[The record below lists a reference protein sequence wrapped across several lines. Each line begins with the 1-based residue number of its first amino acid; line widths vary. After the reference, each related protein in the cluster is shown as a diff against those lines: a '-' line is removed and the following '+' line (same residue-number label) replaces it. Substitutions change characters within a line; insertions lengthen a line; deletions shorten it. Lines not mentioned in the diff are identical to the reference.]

1 MYPNINAGLGKLMAE
16 TLINNQVAI
25 GATGRFFIVCAS
37 TNANTAEVNGMF
49 GGSYADGTPVVYTS
63 IVLASAKCV
72 AGRGDVILVAPG
84 HTESISSATALTMSI
99 SNVSV
104 IGLGVG
110 AARPVVT
117 LDTAATA
124 TLNVSA
130 AGVTF
135 KNIVF
140 VANFADVASCF
151 TLTTAKDF
159 AVLNCEFRDTSA
171 IFNFL
176 CIVTTSATNNQ
187 ADGLTFNGNYVYSL
201 PTTDGAVV
209 SVLANL
215 LRLQVCDNIVDK
227 AATNDA
233 GHMITSSSKILGG
246 VRILRNILT
255 VVGVSS
261 GAAAVFFTGTGA
273 TSSGVL
279 GFNNVMSLDTTGG
292 IIMSASTGIRPMQ
305 NYLSG
310 AVDQSGTLN
319 PTADDPA

>member
-1 MYPNINAGLGKLMAE
+1 MYPNINTGLGQLLGTQLVDQSAVE
-16 TLINNQVAI
+16 T
-25 GATGRFFIVCAS
+25 TGRFFLVGKAS
-37 TNANTAEVNGMF
+37 LANISEVKAMYS
-49 GGSYADGTPVVYTS
+49 SYADGVPVVYTT
-63 IVLASAKCV
+63 IALANAACV
-72 AGRGDVILVAPG
+72 AGRGDIIMVLPG
-84 HTESISSATALTMSI
+84 HTESIASATALTMSI
-99 SNVSV
+99 SGVTV
-104 IGLGVG
+104 LGLGLG
-110 AARPVVT
+110 SLRPVVT

-124 TLNVSA
+124 TINVTA

-159 AVLNCEFRDTSA
+159 NVDSCEFRDTSSSLD
-171 IFNFL
+171 FL
-176 CIVTTSATNNQ
+176 CIVTTAATDNA
-187 ADGLTFNGNYVYSL
+187 ADGLKFTNNYVYSL

-209 SVLANL
+209 SILGNV
-215 LRLQVCDNIVDK
+215 LRLNVSDNIVDK

-233 GHMITSSSKILGG
+233 GHMITASSKILGG

-255 VVGVSS
+255 VVGSS
-261 GAAAVFFTGTGA
+261 GGAVGIFFTGSGA

-279 GFNNVMSLDTTGG
+279 GFNNVWSLDTTGG
-292 IIMSASTGIRPMQ
+292 LLMTASTGIRPMQ

-310 AVDQSGTLN
+310 AVDKSGTLI